1 MSGKEN
7 WFCSLRKKKSINCWE
22 CQQICFIS
30 ASGRACSR
38 SHWHRDGNCGANNPD
53 PGLQRIVTGSGALR
67 LPGGAFWS
75 RRLEGLRRQ
84 KSFGQPWMEEG
95 RFWQEA
101 GWDSPSMWWDADP
114 LETHVGKSVWITVT
128 EAVKVS
134 HVIKKK
140 QKEESSQ
147 ARRGETLWGGGGAYE
162 NEMRS
167 PKCQCNKSSF
177 GQGVF
182 HAHLE
187 SFLLRNYAQISY
199 CLFLQRS

>member
-1 MSGKEN
+1 MSGIEN
-7 WFCSLRKKKSINCWE
+7 WFCSLWKKKSINCWE

-30 ASGRACSR
+30 AGGRACSQ
-38 SHWHRDGNCGANNPD
+38 SHWHRDGEVQSKQPWPRIAANCKW
-53 PGLQRIVTGSGALR
+53 
-67 LPGGAFWS
+67 FWCSKTS
-75 RRLEGLRRQ
+75 RRGFLEQAFRL

-101 GWDSPSMWWDADP
+101 GWDSPSTWWDADP

-134 HVIKKK
+134 DIIKKK

-147 ARRGETLWGGGGAYE
+147 ARHRETPWGVGGAYE
-162 NEMRS
+162 MEMRS
-167 PKCQCNKSSF
+167 QERQCNKSSF

-182 HAHLE
+182 HIHLK